1 MSRLSIEPSTEFVLN
16 SFGVYA
22 LSPVTLRADLS
33 ERNKTNL
40 MQQAAIHAN
49 PFQLVDIGANLTHSS
64 FSHDL
69 AQVIANAQ
77 HKGVAAMIVTGASAE
92 GSQAALALA
101 RQYPGYLYATA
112 GLHPHHAHDFSG
124 DVEDLFTDLL
134 KHPQVLAA
142 GECGLDYNRNF
153 SPPADQCF
161 AFERQLGLAIAAN
174 KPIFLHQRD
183 AHADF
188 MAILRAA
195 RPKLKTAV
203 VHCFT
208 GTEAE
213 LEDYL
218 ELDCFIGITGWIC
231 DERRGTH
238 LVDCVK
244 KIPTNRIMLET
255 DAPYL
260 VPRTLKPQPKNR
272 RNEPQFL
279 PHILHAV
286 AHARGESAEELAQAS
301 TQNACQFFNFGL
313 TSTAA

>member
-1 MSRLSIEPSTEFVLN
+1 
-16 SFGVYA
+16 
-22 LSPVTLRADLS
+22 
-33 ERNKTNL
+33 
-40 MQQAAIHAN
+40 MQQDSTRATALA
-49 PFQLVDIGANLTHSS
+49 LVDIGANLTHSS

-69 AQVIANAQ
+69 AQVIENAQ
-77 HKGVAAMIVTGASAE
+77 HAGVAAMIVTGASAE

-101 RQYPGYLYATA
+101 LQYPGYLYATA
-112 GLHPHHAHDFSG
+112 GLHPHHAHDFNS
-124 DVEDLFTDLL
+124 DVEDAFAELL
-134 KHPQVLAA
+134 NHPHVLAA

-153 SPPADQCF
+153 SPHADQCF
-161 AFERQLGLAIAAN
+161 AFERQLGLAMAAN
-174 KPIFLHQRD
+174 KPVFLHQRD

-188 MAILRAA
+188 MTILRAA
-195 RPKLKTAV
+195 RPKLTAAV

-218 ELDCFIGITGWIC
+218 ALDCYIGITGWIC

-238 LVDCVK
+238 LLDCVK

-260 VPRTLKPQPKNR
+260 VPRSLKPQPKNR

-286 AHARGESAEELAQAS
+286 AQARGESAESLAQAS
-301 TQNACQFFNFGL
+301 THNACQFFNFGL
-313 TSTAA
+313 TPIPALAATIGAISASGAVYE